1 MLNSTASAQSS
12 SPHGRWTLLPG
23 GFAKVPVKDLRYA
36 AAHRL
41 VANHWRSNAVLEIA
55 SLRKAIDTKD
65 QQIAKMLER
74 DSLQAVFVRHLVVR
88 TTVLE
93 DELEKAKKKQAN
105 LKPWANLGKAITATA
120 VIVTGILLIK
130 PQLQ

>member
-1 MLNSTASAQSS
+1 M
-12 SPHGRWTLLPG
+12 
-23 GFAKVPVKDLRYA
+23 
-36 AAHRL
+36 
-41 VANHWRSNAVLEIA
+41 LEIA